1 MGGALYATSVRSP
14 KPRYTRPVTLD
25 PTRHVLEDGGLLLYY
40 ESWLSPAEARDAF
53 EELRRE
59 TPWKSESIRI
69 AGRLIPVPR
78 LTAWV
83 GDPEAVYTYSGVRNE
98 PSPWTPRLADLRER
112 ASAAASA
119 PLNSVLLN
127 YYRNGRDSMGWHA
140 DDERELG
147 KNPVIASL
155 SLGAPRRFLLRHEKK
170 RGKSISL
177 VLGDGSL
184 LVMAGAT
191 QHHYRHAVPKED
203 DSGERI
209 NLTFRRVF
217 G

>member
-1 MGGALYATSVRSP
+1 M
-14 KPRYTRPVTLD
+14 TLD
-25 PTRHVLEDGGLLLYY
+25 PTRYVLEDGGLLLYY
-40 ESWLSPAEARDAF
+40 ESWLSPAEARDVF

-69 AGRLIPVPR
+69 AGKLIPVPR
-78 LTAWV
+78 LTAWF

-119 PLNSVLLN
+119 SLNSVLLN

-147 KNPVIASL
+147 RNPVIASL

-170 RGKSISL
+170 RGKSVSL
-177 VLGDGSL
+177 VLGHGSL

>member
-1 MGGALYATSVRSP
+1 
-14 KPRYTRPVTLD
+14 VTLD
-25 PTRHVLEDGGLLLYY
+25 PTRYVLEDGGLLLYY
-40 ESWLSPAEARDAF
+40 ESWLSPAEARDVF

-69 AGRLIPVPR
+69 AGKLIPVPR

-119 PLNSVLLN
+119 SLNSVLLN

-147 KNPVIASL
+147 RNPVIASL

-170 RGKSISL
+170 RGKSVSL
-177 VLGDGSL
+177 VLGHGSL

-209 NLTFRRVF
+209 NLTFRRVLAAPRRF
-217 G
+217 ASH

>member
-1 MGGALYATSVRSP
+1 M
-14 KPRYTRPVTLD
+14 TLD
-25 PTRHVLEDGGLLLYY
+25 PTRYVLEDGGLLLYF
-40 ESWLSPAEARDAF
+40 ESWLSPAEASDAF
-53 EELRRE
+53 EELRRD
-59 TPWKSESIRI
+59 TPWKSETIRI
-69 AGRLIPVPR
+69 AGKLIPVPR

-98 PSPWTPRLADLRER
+98 PSPWTPRLAELRER

-119 PLNSVLLN
+119 PMNSVLLN

-177 VLGDGSL
+177 VLGHGSL

>member
-1 MGGALYATSVRSP
+1 
-14 KPRYTRPVTLD
+14 VTLD
-25 PTRHVLEDGGLLLYY
+25 PTRYVLEDGGLLLYY
-40 ESWLSPAEARDAF
+40 ESWLSPAEARDVF

-69 AGRLIPVPR
+69 AGKLIPVPR

-147 KNPVIASL
+147 RNPVIASL

-170 RGKSISL
+170 RGKSVSL
-177 VLGDGSL
+177 VLGHGSL

-209 NLTFRRVF
+209 NLTFRRVLAAPRRF
-217 G
+217 ASH

>member
-1 MGGALYATSVRSP
+1 M
-14 KPRYTRPVTLD
+14 TLD
-25 PTRHVLEDGGLLLYY
+25 PTRYVLEDGGLLLYY
-40 ESWLSPAEARDAF
+40 ESWLSPAEARDVF

-69 AGRLIPVPR
+69 AGKLIPVPR

-147 KNPVIASL
+147 RNPVIASL

-170 RGKSISL
+170 RGKSVSL
-177 VLGDGSL
+177 VLGHGSL

-209 NLTFRRVF
+209 NLTFRRVLAAPRRF
-217 G
+217 ASH

>member
-1 MGGALYATSVRSP
+1 M
-14 KPRYTRPVTLD
+14 TLD
-25 PTRHVLEDGGLLLYY
+25 PTRYVLEDGGLLLYY
-40 ESWLSPAEARDAF
+40 ESWLSTAEARDAF

-59 TPWKSESIRI
+59 TAWKSESIRI
-69 AGRLIPVPR
+69 AGKLIPVPR
-78 LTAWV
+78 LTAWY

-98 PSPWTPRLADLRER
+98 PLPWTTRLAELRER

-127 YYRNGRDSMGWHA
+127 YYRKGRDSMGWHA

-155 SLGAPRRFLLRHEKK
+155 SLGASRRFLLRHEKK

-177 VLGDGSL
+177 VLVDGSL

-203 DSGERI
+203 DAGERI

>member
-1 MGGALYATSVRSP
+1 
-14 KPRYTRPVTLD
+14 VTLD
-25 PTRHVLEDGGLLLYY
+25 PTRYVLEDGGLLLYY
-40 ESWLSPAEARDAF
+40 EGWLSPAEARDAF

-59 TPWKSESIRI
+59 TPWKSETIRI
-69 AGRLIPVPR
+69 AGKLIPVPR
-78 LTAWV
+78 LTAWY
-83 GDPEAVYTYSGVRNE
+83 GDPGAVYTYSGVRNE

-170 RGKSISL
+170 RGKSLSL
-177 VLGDGSL
+177 VLGHGSL

>member
-1 MGGALYATSVRSP
+1 M
-14 KPRYTRPVTLD
+14 TLD
-25 PTRHVLEDGGLLLYY
+25 PTRYVLEDGGLLLYY
-40 ESWLSPAEARDAF
+40 ESWLSPAEARDVF

-69 AGRLIPVPR
+69 AGKLIPVPR

-140 DDERELG
+140 DDEQIGRASCRE
-147 KNPVIASL
+147 
-155 SLGAPRRFLLRHEKK
+155 
-170 RGKSISL
+170 
-177 VLGDGSL
+177 
-184 LVMAGAT
+184 
-191 QHHYRHAVPKED
+191 
-203 DSGERI
+203 
-209 NLTFRRVF
+209 RV
-217 G
+217 